1 MQALKTFTKSKVVLH
16 TFIQLNLPRLFSS
29 KMDGSCSQQDVNA
42 KPKQSQQLEL
52 VENQLLKQHCKNV
65 EQPSEAAANESSTRR
80 QNESSIPIE
89 FKLQIAIEA
98 LSQLT
103 NTLETRKE
111 AANKLI
117 CTLKCM
123 LQEVDLRIS
132 DIQRSAH
139 DFHKE
144 VVEGGKC
151 TTNTERYKAEKFIRY
166 MEQTLLEQESTLDKL
181 TLKNNALLTRKQKLE
196 SQLNREE
203 GTSFH
208 FIDYHQVRSSIRHV
222 IINCQLDYIVRNQHT
237 LYIVWSH
244 TDAN

>member
-1 MQALKTFTKSKVVLH
+1 
-16 TFIQLNLPRLFSS
+16 
-29 KMDGSCSQQDVNA
+29 MDGSCSQSDANA
-42 KPKQSQQLEL
+42 AKQEQPQLEL
-52 VENQLLKQHCKNV
+52 VDELRIENLLLEQHRKQKNL
-65 EQPSEAAANESSTRR
+65 ELPSDLSAESPTQ
-80 QNESSIPIE
+80 QNESLGIE

-117 CTLKCM
+117 CTLKVM

-144 VVEGGKC
+144 VVLEGGKC
-151 TTNTERYKAEKFIRY
+151 TTNTERYKAEKFVRY
-166 MEQTLLEQESTLDKL
+166 MEQKLLEQESTLDKL
-181 TLKNNALLTRKQKLE
+181 TLKNNTLLTRKQKLE

-203 GTSFH
+203 DTSFH
-208 FIDYHQVRSSIRHV
+208 FIDYHQVSSIRHV
-222 IINCQLDYIVRNQHT
+222 FSIVSSE
-237 LYIVWSH
+237 LYL
-244 TDAN
+244 T

>member
-1 MQALKTFTKSKVVLH
+1 MDEATQSKFHSALIARVL
-16 TFIQLNLPRLFSS
+16 L
-29 KMDGSCSQQDVNA
+29 KMNGSCSQQQDVDA
-42 KPKQSQQLEL
+42 KQKQPQQELSLVDELRIENHLLE
-52 VENQLLKQHCKNV
+52 QYRKQKN
-65 EQPSEAAANESSTRR
+65 EDNAANETST
-80 QNESSIPIE
+80 QLNEISFPIE

-117 CTLKCM
+117 CTLKVM

-132 DIQRSAH
+132 DIQRNAH

-151 TTNTERYKAEKFIRY
+151 TTNTERYKAEKFVRY
-166 MEQTLLEQESTLDKL
+166 IKQKLLEQESTLDKL
-181 TLKNNALLTRKQKLE
+181 TLKNNTLLTRKHKLE
-196 SQLNREE
+196 LRLNREE
-203 GTSFH
+203 DTSVH
-208 FIDYHQVRSSIRHV
+208 LIDYHQVSTIGPV
-222 IINCQLDYIVRNQHT
+222 ILIISAGFISYENKIL
-237 LYIVWSH
+237 WSH